1 MYEQLSSLREEA
13 QAEWLTTTLVS
24 MDSTNGGMGEIEIP
38 NYIHKLIR
46 SFPYFQ
52 KHPEHVWLQTIPND
66 ERRNVFAF
74 LPGTAHAKDTIIYHA
89 HYDTVGI
96 EDYGSLSAQAFD
108 PKALL
113 AYFSE
118 ETNNTEIREDAA
130 SGEWLFG
137 RGATD
142 MKSGIAV
149 HLVNLLRYAEDER
162 PYGNILLLISA
173 DEESE
178 HAGMTAAVTELRH
191 LQTEKGLRYIAA
203 INDDYIAPEYE
214 GDNTRYMYTGACGK
228 ILPCFY
234 IAGKES
240 HVGDTLTGLNPTS
253 LASQLNLEL
262 HNNIRI
268 TEHLDDEFILPP
280 TCLYQRD
287 NKQTYDVQT
296 ATSAYMYFNFC
307 LYERNV
313 DEATVELLHIA
324 RTSAEMVRVAYE
336 GRYLDYMK
344 RMGREPK
351 TLDWSIE
358 VITFHDFKKYLRAMN
373 APVTDVMEQTSQTF
387 AHLDVRERFFKIAE
401 ALQALDPARKPRV
414 VLFFAPP
421 FLPHNHL
428 EEGNQ
433 HHARVLE
440 ALSDT
445 LDASA
450 KASGENYR
458 IRRFF
463 PFISDSSYLAIHESD
478 DELAALIDNFPR
490 WDEDYGIPVDEIR
503 KLNIPA
509 LNMGVYG
516 KDAHQWS
523 ERLYKPFS
531 FQVLPGLIRD
541 VTARLFDNSFES
553 QG

>member
-1 MYEQLSSLREEA
+1 MYEQLSSLREAE
-13 QAEWLTTTLVS
+13 QAEWLTTELVAL
-24 MDSTNGGMGEIEIP
+24 DSTNGSAGEIEIS

-74 LPGTAHAKDTIIYHA
+74 LPGTANAEVTILYHA
-89 HYDTVGI
+89 HFDTVGI
-96 EDYGSLSAQAFD
+96 EDYGALSGQAFD

-113 AYFSE
+113 AFFTDY
-118 ETNNTEIREDAA
+118 TKNTEIREDAA
-130 SGEWLFG
+130 SGDWLFG

-149 HLVNLLRYAEDER
+149 HLVNMFRYAERER
-162 PYGNILLLISA
+162 PSGNILLLITA

-178 HAGMTAAVTELRH
+178 HAGMKAAVSELRH

-203 INDDYIAPEYE
+203 INDDYIAPQYE
-214 GDNTRYMYTGACGK
+214 GDDTRYMYTGACGK

-240 HVGDTLTGLNPTS
+240 HVGDTMARLNPTS
-253 LASQLNLEL
+253 IASQLNLDL
-262 HNNIRI
+262 HNNIQI
-268 TEHLDDEFILPP
+268 TEQLDDEFILPP

-287 NKQTYDVQT
+287 NKKMYDVQT
-296 ATSAYMYFNFC
+296 ATSAYMYFNVC
-307 LYERNV
+307 LYERSV
-313 DEATVELLHIA
+313 DEATAELLNIA
-324 RTSAEMVRVAYE
+324 KTSAETVGKEYE
-336 GRYLDYMK
+336 SRYIDYMK

-358 VITFHDFKKYLRAMN
+358 VTTFNEFKNYLQTLN
-373 APVTDVMEQTSQTF
+373 APVADVIEQTSQTF
-387 AHLDVRERFFKIAE
+387 AHLDIRERFFKIVE

-414 VLFFAPP
+414 ILFFAPP
-421 FLPHNHL
+421 FLPHNYL

-433 HHARVLE
+433 NHARVLE
-440 ALSDT
+440 ALSET
-445 LDASA
+445 LDVSE
-450 KASGENYR
+450 KISGETYR

-478 DELAALIDNFPR
+478 DELAALLDNFPR
-490 WDEDYGIPVDEIR
+490 WGEDYAIPVDEIR

-531 FQVLPGLIRD
+531 FRVLPGLIRD
-541 VTARLFDNSFES
+541 VTARLFGNSYER